1 MGSRRSPAGHVSEN
15 RFRDFKLTR
24 ACYVGGCEGTCT
36 ENSSFSIGKGGV

>member
-1 MGSRRSPAGHVSEN
+1 MGSRRSLTGSVPEN
-15 RFRDFKLTR
+15 RFTDFKLTR